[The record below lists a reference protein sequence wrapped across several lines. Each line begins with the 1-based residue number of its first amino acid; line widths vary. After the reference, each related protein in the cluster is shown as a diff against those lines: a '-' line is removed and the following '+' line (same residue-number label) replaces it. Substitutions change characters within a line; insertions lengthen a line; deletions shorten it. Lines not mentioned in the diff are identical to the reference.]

1 MGGVSGVI
9 DSLCN
14 EQRSASL
21 YIWEETHYGSFTSN
35 KTSDERPWRTDAPS
49 SAPKQ
54 ALSRA
59 HTAE

>member
-1 MGGVSGVI
+1 MGGVRGVI
-9 DSLCN
+9 GSLCN

-21 YIWEETHYGSFTSN
+21 YIGEETHYGSFTSN

-54 ALSRA
+54 ALRRA